1 ALRLVGRRARA
12 AGLRP
17 GLVALH
23 TRDLPPHRR
32 ARAAHPL
39 RDGEPGAHAAVRRD
53 PRRRRE
59 RGLARAARR
68 RLGADRRPRHPGKPR
83 SRPVP
88 RALRGRQRRRPR
100 RAPAGRRPAGPRVQ
114 PRPRR
119 PPGDGGG
126 HARTPR
132 RARPRRDRGGA
143 RLSTGV
149 VLMTYGAP
157 DGAAD
162 LPRYLA
168 AVRGGRP
175 ASDELVAEMAR
186 RYEVI
191 GGSPLVAR
199 TESQAAALERALGPG
214 HRVAAGMRFSEP
226 SIARVAAAA
235 VPDGGRWRWA
245 YQSAGHT
252 PEEWLRPDLG
262 EIFPELARAGHRA
275 VLVAPVQFLA
285 DHLEVLYDLDV
296 AAAAQAQVAGLAY
309 RRIAMP
315 NADPVFIA
323 ALAAVARRTVP
334 EIVRPGARVLPACRK
349 ARD

>member
-1 ALRLVGRRARA
+1 
-12 AGLRP
+12 
-17 GLVALH
+17 
-23 TRDLPPHRR
+23 
-32 ARAAHPL
+32 
-39 RDGEPGAHAAVRRD
+39 
-53 PRRRRE
+53 
-59 RGLARAARR
+59 
-68 RLGADRRPRHPGKPR
+68 
-83 SRPVP
+83 
-88 RALRGRQRRRPR
+88 
-100 RAPAGRRPAGPRVQ
+100 
-114 PRPRR
+114 
-119 PPGDGGG
+119 
-126 HARTPR
+126 
-132 RARPRRDRGGA
+132 
-143 RLSTGV
+143 
-149 VLMTYGAP
+149 MTYGAP

-226 SIARVAAAA
+226 SIARAAAALVAGGADRVAGIVLSPQWSDLLMGGYVRALDEALGDVPHRVARSWSAEPLLIESLARRVREALGDDREGAPIVLTAHSLPRRVFETDREYVAELRATGERVAAAA
-235 VPDGGRWRWA
+235 GLDGGRWRWA

-334 EIVRPGARVLPACRK
+334 EIVRPGARVLPA
-349 ARD
+349 